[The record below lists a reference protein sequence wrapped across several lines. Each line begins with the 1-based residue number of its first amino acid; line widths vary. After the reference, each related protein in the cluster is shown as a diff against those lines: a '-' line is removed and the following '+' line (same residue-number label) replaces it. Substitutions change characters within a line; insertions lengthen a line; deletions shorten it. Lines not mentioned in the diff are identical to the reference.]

1 MQNQTPFI
9 HNHQLNVIKKQAN
22 FLLKTLRSVADR
34 KVLAT
39 VRDTAVGKAMDA
51 FEELTAEQ
59 KKLLER
65 LADQEEAQH
74 VQDYLD
80 SLEPY
85 LVPFPEVTAKQAQ
98 KLFPKVKKLKLP
110 DLERLDYAHTTYL
123 RWVDHATN
131 RLFIVY
137 ENQDQFVGIEGRIT
151 PTNKKGFCMFCNRHQ
166 ELGFFNV
173 KLKGSSPE
181 NLSSIGQYICMDDEA
196 CNHSITDKAPLEKF
210 LSSVGK

>member
-196 CNHSITDKAPLEKF
+196 CNHSITDTAPLEKF

>member
-196 CNHSITDKAPLEKF
+196 CNHSITDTAPLEKF
-210 LSSVGK
+210 LSSAGK